1 MASRESYSI
10 KNYWKYPRNKK
21 YRTYPR
27 AVNSIPTDR
36 FRSVYYLLKLVINGT
51 KFNRSMFFLDNF
63 KIPFHKNI
71 GCKISKHK
79 WYYLIDE
86 NRALCTK
93 CYKLTDT
100 ISKIEWERVNKLKQ
114 IKKGIKK

>member
-10 KNYWKYPRNKK
+10 KNYWKYPRNK
-21 YRTYPR
+21 RDRIYPYT
-27 AVNSIPTDR
+27 VKIFPIDK
-36 FRSVYYLLKLVINGT
+36 FRSVLYLINKIINGT
-51 KFNRSMFFLDNF
+51 KYERSMFFVDNF
-63 KIPFHKNI
+63 KRPFHKNI

-79 WYYLIDE
+79 WYYLDDE
-86 NRALCTK
+86 NRAFCTK

-114 IKKGIKK
+114 IKKRTK